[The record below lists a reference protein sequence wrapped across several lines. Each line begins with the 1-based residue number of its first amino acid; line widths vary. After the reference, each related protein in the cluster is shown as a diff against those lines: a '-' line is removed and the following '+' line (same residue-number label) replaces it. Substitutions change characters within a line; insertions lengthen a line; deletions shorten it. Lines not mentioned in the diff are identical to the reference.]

1 MRSNGSP
8 IAEMTEAIGVLERD
22 PEDGSAV
29 VALLESVRILR
40 RDARG
45 PARAQL
51 VELASKLEALLQR
64 VRQGLAPV
72 DARMLDA
79 LTASVDLAAELAN
92 MSPPPHLSTGPRMP
106 GDEPDAPSGG
116 GALRESVST
125 ARSTSSSVSTSFGL
139 LTVAVV
145 GSGERAADLLR
156 LLAGDERVAVVAVCA
171 PSPGAPVF
179 AAAHEVGIATTLD
192 LATLAG
198 LDDIS
203 LVIDV
208 SEDPEARARLE
219 ATLPT
224 EVQLVGPAAAF
235 LLAEL
240 LGEAR
245 SVEKERERA
254 ESVRAQM
261 DEVRRQAT
269 RLQAGH
275 AELERANESLNREL
289 AETYFIHEFFK
300 ALARSQDVD
309 DACSVIVDG
318 VVGLLGAEI
327 AAVYLLADEGRLA
340 VIRASQG
347 RTEPSFVA
355 VSPADRGVFGVAL
368 DAPFFVNE
376 CEGAIAEWVREPL
389 CWQVAIPLAAGREA
403 LGVLLLGGTV
413 PRALGAADK
422 ERFGVVAE
430 QCALA
435 LQNAMLHEDL
445 ELLAVTD
452 RMTGMYNHVYGVQ
465 RLDEEV
471 KRAARFDHPLSVL
484 MLDIDD
490 FKSFNDT
497 YGHPAGDEL
506 LAAVGVVIRRAL
518 RDMDIAVRYGGE
530 EFAVILPET
539 PAAGAMLVAERIR
552 QDIGELRFDAGASG
566 PAYRTVSL
574 GVAEYPADATS
585 GRTLVEAADRA
596 LYRAKRAGKNR
607 VESA

>member
-8 IAEMTEAIGVLERD
+8 ITMMADAIGALEHD
-22 PEDGSAV
+22 PDDSSAV
-29 VALLESVRILR
+29 VALLESVRALR

-45 PARAQL
+45 PARPQL
-51 VELASKLEALLQR
+51 VELASKIEGVVQR
-64 VRQGLAPV
+64 VRQGLVIV
-72 DARMLDA
+72 DSRMLDA
-79 LTASVDLAAELAN
+79 LAASVSMAAELSSAESQPN
-92 MSPPPHLSTGPRMP
+92 KAPATEPKSTPTREAAAPVGPL
-106 GDEPDAPSGG
+106 AI
-116 GALRESVST
+116 
-125 ARSTSSSVSTSFGL
+125 
-139 LTVAVV
+139 AVV
-145 GSGERAADLLR
+145 GAGERAASLVR
-156 LLAGDERVAVVAVCA
+156 SLAEDQRVALVAVCA
-171 PSPGAPVF
+171 PSPVAPVF
-179 AAAHEVGIATTLD
+179 AAAHELGIATTLD
-192 LATLAG
+192 LATLVG
-198 LDDIS
+198 LEDIT

-208 SEDPEARARLE
+208 SEDPESRARLE

-224 EVQLVGPAAAF
+224 DVQLVGPAAAF

-240 LGEAR
+240 LADAR
-245 SVEKERERA
+245 SVERERERA
-254 ESVRAQM
+254 ESVRAEIDRVQ
-261 DEVRRQAT
+261 RQAS
-269 RLQAGH
+269 RLRAGH
-275 AELERANESLNREL
+275 EELERANESLNREL

-300 ALARSQDVD
+300 ALSRAQDVD

-318 VVGLLGAEI
+318 AVGLLGAEI
-327 AAVYLLADEGRLA
+327 AAVYVLTEGGQRA
-340 VIRASQG
+340 VLRASQG
-347 RTEPSFVA
+347 RTDPSFIA
-355 VSPADRGVFGVAL
+355 SAAADAGVFAAAL
-368 DAPFFVNE
+368 EAPLFVSE
-376 CEGAIAEWVREPL
+376 CESVTAQWVREPL
-389 CWQVAIPLAAGREA
+389 CWQVATPLAAGREA

-413 PRALGAADK
+413 PRVLGPADK

-471 KRAARFDHPLSVL
+471 KRADRFGHSLSLV

-506 LAAVGVVIRRAL
+506 LAEVGGVIRRAL

-539 PAAGAMLVAERIR
+539 PAAGGRQVAERIR
-552 QDIGELRFDAGASG
+552 KDIDELRLDAGSG
-566 PAYRTVSL
+566 RSAHRTVSL
-574 GVAEYPADATS
+574 GIAEYPSDATS
-585 GRTLVEAADRA
+585 GRALVEAADRA